1 MLRLDYSRH
10 LWLEKEVTTVAN
22 VAQTD
27 VSEFLKLAGE
37 LRFESP
43 IQEYPLADAN
53 QALLELKY
61 SPVVGAEVL
70 VVD

>member
-1 MLRLDYSRH
+1 M
-10 LWLEKEVTTVAN
+10 AN